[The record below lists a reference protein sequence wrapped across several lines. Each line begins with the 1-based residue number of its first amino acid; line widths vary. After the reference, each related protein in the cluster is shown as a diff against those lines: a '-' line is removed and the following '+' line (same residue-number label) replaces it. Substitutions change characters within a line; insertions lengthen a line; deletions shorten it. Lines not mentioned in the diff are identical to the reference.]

1 MQMQHE
7 QEQEKYQM
15 HTYCFRGLNR
25 TPSEARA
32 EAGRMKRV
40 AVRVRS
46 AFTLIELL
54 VVIAIIAILA
64 ALLLPAL
71 ARAKAKA
78 KQAACLNNLKQIGLG
93 TLMYVN
99 DFKKYPGCLAIRG
112 GFYYVWPERLF
123 GELGTN
129 RAVFNCP
136 SANQNSVWDPRV
148 NNSLGATA
156 PDGSYDPYGVSDHA
170 RFSYGYND
178 WGLRDPG
185 PDQLGMGGDVD
196 VVGEISETKVLKPSE
211 MIMLGDSKPDGSF
224 DGNIDPRN
232 DREWPSNRHNRRT
245 VLMFAEGHAEAPYRK
260 EIIDPNNNKWRAAWN
275 NDNQPHLEINW
286 SVNPAQEAKIDP

>member
-1 MQMQHE
+1 MSTNRFAS
-7 QEQEKYQM
+7 EKRIGEVPRLPIN
-15 HTYCFRGLNR
+15 T
-25 TPSEARA
+25 S
-32 EAGRMKRV
+32 RMKCV
-40 AVRVRS
+40 AVRVRE

-64 ALLLPAL
+64 GLLLPAL

-78 KQAACLNNLKQIGLG
+78 KQIACLNNLKQIGLG

-99 DFKKYPGCLAIRG
+99 DFKKYPGCLWTRG

-129 RAVFNCP
+129 RNVFNCP
-136 SANQNSVWDPRV
+136 SANQNSIWDPRV
-148 NNSLGATA
+148 NNSLGANA
-156 PDGSYDPYGVSDHA
+156 PDGSYDPYGVSDRA

-185 PDQLGMGGDVD
+185 PSAQLGQLGLGGDVD
-196 VVGEISETKVLKPSE
+196 VVGEISETLVLKPSE

-224 DGNIDPRN
+224 DGNIDPRK
-232 DREWPSNRHNRRT
+232 DTEWPSNRHNRRT

-260 EIIDPNNNKWRAAWN
+260 EVIDQNNNKWRAAWN
-275 NDNQPHLEINW
+275 NDNQPHLEI
-286 SVNPAQEAKIDP
+286 SYPYYSPAQEAKIDP